1 MAGKLHVKQVQA
13 LTTPGRYSD
22 GGNLYLAISGNGGK
36 RWVFQYRANGKKREL
51 GLGSA
56 AAGPSMVGLQEARS
70 AAEKARRLLREGQ
83 DPIAVLGSKA
93 RRQSAPDKPTFGR
106 LADEY
111 IATHAAGW
119 RNSKHI
125 AQWQMTLGEKY
136 CAKLRPRP
144 VDSIDTH
151 AVLEVL
157 QPVWSKVP
165 ETASRLRGRIE
176 AVLDY
181 ARALGLHPGPNPAEW
196 RGHLKRLMPSTN
208 KLSRGHHKALPYE
221 DIADFMAILQE
232 HEGIACRALELLILT
247 AMRTAPVLEARWE
260 QIDLDKAVWIA
271 PASSMKG
278 GIEHRVPLS
287 GAAVQLLRG
296 LPHFAGIPFVFPGKK
311 TGSHLS
317 NMTMLMQLRRMGY
330 DVTAHGFRATFR
342 TWATET
348 TSFSEL
354 TQKHALAHQI
364 SDKVDA
370 AYRRGDQFEK
380 RRQLMEAWAQFCYPA
395 QSKVVFLEGRK

>member
-36 RWVFQYRANGKKREL
+36 RWVFQYRSNGKKREL

-56 AAGPSMVGLQEARS
+56 AGGPSTVGLQEARS

-93 RRQSAPDKPTFGR
+93 RRQAAPDKRTFGR

-119 RNSKHI
+119 RNQKHV

-136 CAKLRPRP
+136 CANLRQMPIDG
-144 VDSIDTH
+144 VDTH
-151 AVLEVL
+151 AVLGVL

-196 RGHLKRLMPSTN
+196 RGHLKRLLPGRN

-221 DIADFMAILQE
+221 DIADFMANLREQE
-232 HEGIACRALELLILT
+232 GVACRALELLILT
-247 AMRTAPVLEARWE
+247 VMRTAPVLEARWE
-260 QIDLDKAVWIA
+260 QIDLDKGVWIA

-287 GAAVQLLRG
+287 GAAVQLLSD
-296 LPHFAGIPFVFPGKK
+296 LPHFAENPFVFPGKK
-311 TGSHLS
+311 SGSHLS

-330 DVTAHGFRATFR
+330 PVTTHGFRATFR

-395 QSKVVFLEGRK
+395 QSKVVFFEGRK